1 MDWQARIQDVQK
13 HLQKEKIDGWL
24 IYDFH
29 KINSFAGEFLKLDPD
44 LLVTRRFFYWIPAK
58 GDPVKILHVI
68 EPHVLPHVPGKTE
81 TYLKWQ
87 ELEAQLE
94 KVLKGSKTVAMEYSP
109 RNAIPYLSKVDAGI
123 VDLVRSFHVEVVSS
137 ASFLQHYTCVLD
149 DQQLGFHLEAAQFL
163 DKVVGDAWEKIAD
176 ALRKGSKINE
186 YQVRMFIAD
195 QMEASGFMTEGLPI
209 CAVNAH
215 SADPHFEPLKEGS
228 SEIKKG
234 DFVLIDLWCKK
245 KHPRAVYGDI
255 TRVAVADTASTERQ
269 REIFSIVR
277 AAQKS
282 ATDLVIDRYARGESI
297 KGFEVDAACRRVI
310 EEKGYGK
317 YFTHRTGHNIYTKD
331 HGPGAHIDS
340 LETQDLREL
349 IPHTCFSI
357 EPGIYIPGEFGI
369 RLEYDVYL
377 GDAGKVQ
384 VTGGV
389 EDQLLTLLN

>member
-1 MDWQARIQDVQK
+1 MDWSARIKDVQK
-13 HLQKEKIDGWL
+13 HLLKEKIDGWL

-29 KINSFAGEFLKLDPD
+29 GINALARDFLKVDPE
-44 LLVTRRFFYWIPAK
+44 LMVTRRFFYWIPAK
-58 GDPVKILHVI
+58 GDPIKILHVI
-68 EPHVLPHVPGKTE
+68 EPHVLPHLPGKTE
-81 TYLKWQ
+81 IYLKWQ
-87 ELEAQLE
+87 ELEEQLG
-94 KVLKGSKTVAMEYSP
+94 KVLKGAKTVAMEYSP
-109 RNAIPYLSKVDAGI
+109 KNAIPYLSKVDAGI

-137 ASFLQHYTCVLD
+137 ASFLQYYTCVLD
-149 DQQLGFHLEAAQFL
+149 EEQLKFHLEAANFL
-163 DKVVGDAWEKIAD
+163 DKVVGDAWDKIVST
-176 ALRKGSKINE
+176 LRNGSKINE

-195 QMEASGFMTEGLPI
+195 QMAAHGFLTEGLPI

-228 SEIKKG
+228 SEIKRG

-255 TRVAVADTASTERQ
+255 TRVAVAAESPTDKQ
-269 REIFSIVR
+269 QEIFAIVR

-282 ATDLVIDRYARGESI
+282 ATDYVVARYAKGESL
-297 KGFEVDAACRRVI
+297 KGFEVDQVCRKVI
-310 EEKGYGK
+310 EDKGYGR

-340 LETQDLREL
+340 LETLDLREL

-357 EPGIYIPGEFGI
+357 EPGIYLPGEFGI

-377 GDAGKVQ
+377 GDGGKAL

-389 EDQLLTLLN
+389 EDSLLCLLK